1 MHTTRGS
8 AHKSG
13 RRLHSALSLAVQEET
28 ILYARGWTESRLDQ
42 LGVRPDE
49 LQRLIAAIAQQL
61 KLAIDPSN
69 SGKITTLTI
78 RLFSANAEDH
88 SGPGL
93 GFFIIN
99 KPQRASKGILEIYI
113 YQES

>member
-1 MHTTRGS
+1 MHTTREP

-28 ILYARGWTESRLDQ
+28 ILHAQSWIEARLDQ
-42 LGVRPDE
+42 LGTHPDE

-61 KLAIDPSN
+61 KITLDPAN

-78 RLFSANAEDH
+78 RLFSAGVQGH
-88 SGPGL
+88 TRPGL

-99 KPQRASKGILEIYI
+99 KPMRASKGILEIYI
-113 YQES
+113 YQEP